1 MSTTELERRLV
12 DALQRHAE
20 DAMSSTNTE
29 KQLVELLD
37 RTRTE
42 NRRRRRWYAG
52 GLVAAAAVA
61 ALAFWWVAR
70 DADHAQPEP
79 IGPISPEQV
88 ATDYLDA
95 AAAYDLDRAESHF
108 AGDADLH
115 EWGGVDGWRS
125 RQVWNQAVHFDMDPG
140 ACSARP
146 TIDGAGSVV
155 ECPYVFSGMG
165 SNELGFGP
173 YDGSSYVFTVRDGAI
188 VTLSDQ
194 FEFEGNNYSGEVW
207 EPFAEWIH
215 DNYPQDFRVMY
226 ADHGSD
232 MVTTD
237 ESIALWHQHLD
248 GYIAAKLA
256 EQGG

>member
-1 MSTTELERRLV
+1 VSTTELERRVV

-29 KQLVELLD
+29 EQLVELLD

-42 NRRRRRWYAG
+42 DKRRRRWYAG

-70 DADHAQPEP
+70 DTDHAQPEP
-79 IGPISPEQV
+79 IGPLTPEQV

-95 AAAYDLDRAESHF
+95 AAAYDLNRAESFF
-108 AGDADLH
+108 AGDADLE

-125 RQVWNQAVHFDMDPG
+125 MQLWNQAVLFDMEPG
-140 ACSARP
+140 TCSARP
-146 TIDGAGSVV
+146 AVDGTGSVV
-155 ECPYVFSGMG
+155 ECPYVFDGLG
-165 SNELGFGP
+165 SHELGLGP
-173 YDGSSYVFTVRDGAI
+173 YVGSSYVFTVRDGAI
-188 VTLSDQ
+188 HTLSDQ
-194 FEFEGNNYSGEVW
+194 FEFATNNYSGEVW
-207 EPFAEWIH
+207 EPFAAWVQ

-226 ADHGSD
+226 SGHGTD

-237 ESIALWHQHLD
+237 ASIALWHEHLF

-256 EQGG
+256 EQ

>member
-42 NRRRRRWYAG
+42 DRRRRRWYAG

-70 DADHAQPEP
+70 DTDHAQPEP
-79 IGPISPEQV
+79 IGPLSPEQV

-95 AAAYDLDRAESHF
+95 AAAYDLNRAQSYF
-108 AGDADLH
+108 AADADFD
-115 EWGGVDGWRS
+115 EWDGIDGWRS
-125 RQVWNQAVHFDMDPG
+125 RQLWNQAVLFDMEPG
-140 ACSARP
+140 TCSARP
-146 TIDGAGSVV
+146 TVAGTGSIV

-165 SNELGFGP
+165 SQELGLGP
-173 YDGSSYVFTVRDGAI
+173 YDGSSYMFTVRDGAI
-188 VTLSDQ
+188 VTLSDR
-194 FEFEGNNYSGEVW
+194 FEFEANNYNVEVW
-207 EPFAEWIH
+207 EPFAAWVQ
-215 DNYPQDFRVMY
+215 DSYPQDFRVMY
-226 ADHGSD
+226 SD
-232 MVTTD
+232 RGTEMVTTE
-237 ESIALWHQHLD
+237 ESIALWHEHLYA
-248 GYIAAKLA
+248 YIAARLA
-256 EQGG
+256 EG